1 MEPKF
6 RDSQPEKQHGITD
19 EVGSKFDFPRHCTD
33 NKVVVEKVAE
43 AKAQPLALMSDL
55 GLENLNQAEPGIA
68 AT

>member
-6 RDSQPEKQHGITD
+6 RDSQPEKQHGVTCQMKS
-19 EVGSKFDFPRHCTD
+19 EANLMTRHCTD

-55 GLENLNQAEPGIA
+55 GLENLNQE
-68 AT
+68 